1 MRLLKFIRI
10 AWRLSSNLPWVDE
23 PEWRVEDSNSLRQFL
38 TSPSGKRWRGILLN
52 MGLRQNAHCV
62 SQCDTKT
69 LQVEAGYANGMRT
82 TVHTLETLAR
92 KVEPIEEFT
101 TDEIGVERLL
111 S

>member
-1 MRLLKFIRI
+1 
-10 AWRLSSNLPWVDE
+10 
-23 PEWRVEDSNSLRQFL
+23 
-38 TSPSGKRWRGILLN
+38 
-52 MGLRQNAHCV
+52 
-62 SQCDTKT
+62 
-69 LQVEAGYANGMRT
+69 MRT